1 MLLQLSA
8 GGLISLVNIAVHAVA
23 TTVLIASLRRIE
35 SIIVMSRPRLELT
48 LIMIL
53 AVAML
58 MLAHCAEVAV
68 WAISYSILG
77 VIPPS
82 ANSLYFAFVN
92 YTTLGYGDIVPVE
105 QWRLL
110 GPMTAMNGV
119 LLFGWSTAII
129 YAVLRNT
136 MVQLKYL
143 PPEQ

>member
-23 TTVLIASLRRIE
+23 TTILIASLRRIE
-35 SIIVMSRPRLELT
+35 SIIVMSRPRLDLT

-53 AVAML
+53 AVALL
-58 MLAHCAEVAV
+58 MLAHCAEVGV
-68 WAISYSILG
+68 WAISYSMLG
-77 VIPPS
+77 VIS
-82 ANSLYFAFVN
+82 SGGQSLYFAFVN

-105 QWRLL
+105 RWRLI
-110 GPMTAMNGV
+110 GPLTAMNGV